1 MSKIKVNEISKHDNS
16 EITVNDDVVL
26 ASGKSVSSPS
36 ISTDTI
42 SEKTSASG
50 VTIDSVLIKDGQV
63 DGVDVSALN
72 TTVGNITS
80 GLTKVGDQS
89 FTTESA
95 VTFDSVF
102 SSTYDNYKVIIYTQN
117 SASNTEFNFRFRD
130 GSGDI
135 SSSNYNAKAIY
146 GLSSSA
152 TPFANSAAYGQGVSG
167 GVIASGMG
175 NNTPYNFSMD
185 IWNPN
190 VAVAATLFATG
201 SNVNGHTFAASG
213 SLNVTTQLT
222 GIKFY
227 QASGT
232 ITGSIQIYG
241 YDT

>member
-1 MSKIKVNEISKHDNS
+1 MSRLKVDQIEDRSGSGITIDDAIKI
-16 EITVNDDVVL
+16 
-26 ASGKSVSSPS
+26 
-36 ISTDTI
+36 DTI
-42 SEKTSASG
+42 SEKTSGSG
-50 VTIDSVLIKDGQV
+50 VTIDGLLIKDG
-63 DGVDVSALN
+63 ALPA
-72 TTVGNITS
+72 GAA
-80 GLTKVGDQS
+80 GLTKLADTD
-89 FTTESA
+89 FTGESA

-102 SSTYDNYKVIIYTQN
+102 SSTYDNYKVNIYTQN

-135 SSSNYNAKAIY
+135 SSSNYNAKAVY

-190 VAVAATLFATG
+190 VAVATTLFATG
-201 SNVNGHTFAASG
+201 SNTNGHTFITSG

-241 YDT
+241 YAT